1 MSPELRSG
9 IESVVATL
17 EGWCSLEKALAM
29 VELILDT
36 RPEVVVE
43 VGVFGGKSLI
53 PQALALAEAQR
64 GCIYGIDPWKKEA
77 ALEGSND
84 PANDDWWARVD
95 LAGIH
100 QRCAEA
106 VWSRGLDRH
115 AVLIRAPSLVAVNLF
130 ANTSVD
136 VLYLDGNH
144 SQECSTAD
152 VKAWLPKVK
161 PLGFIWFDDT
171 DWATTKKAFGQLKA
185 RLNYIRDVGTCAL
198 FHKAKLIS
206 TGHRK
211 DIIAP
216 LS

>member
-1 MSPELRSG
+1 MTPELRSR
-9 IESVVATL
+9 IEAAVASL

-29 VELILDT
+29 ADLILDT

-64 GCIYGIDPWKKEA
+64 GYIYGVDPWKKEA
-77 ALEGSND
+77 ALEGNND
-84 PANDDWWARVD
+84 PANDEWWSRVD

-100 QRCAEA
+100 QKCAEA
-106 VWSRGLDRH
+106 VWHHQLDQRC
-115 AVLIRAPSLVAVNLF
+115 VLVRAPSLAAVNLF
-130 ANTSVD
+130 PDASVD

-144 SQECSTAD
+144 SEECSMAD
-152 VKAWLPKVK
+152 VKAWLPKVR

-171 DWATTKKAFGQLKA
+171 DWATTRKAYATLKA
-185 RLNYIRDVGTCAL
+185 RLSYIRDVGTCAL
-198 FHKAKLIS
+198 FHKAKLLQTNS
-206 TGHRK
+206 KR
-211 DIIAP
+211 DVIAP